1 MKNITL
7 SLATAFLLASL
18 GSSAELA
25 NDLDALAAGQRKGVA
40 ILEGWRMDV
49 FGRDA
54 LDLVEGR
61 LAFAVV
67 RGKLKMAHIDDIGAK
82 DEPVAHIDE
91 PLGAA
96 IVDDDAPLQI
106 SETATAANDE
116 D

>member
-1 MKNITL
+1 
-7 SLATAFLLASL
+7 
-18 GSSAELA
+18 
-25 NDLDALAAGQRKGVA
+25 
-40 ILEGWRMDV
+40 MDV

-67 RGKLKMAHIDDIGAK
+67 KGKLKMAHIDDIGAK

-91 PLGAA
+91 APAAA
-96 IVDDDAPLQI
+96 IEDDDFALVIAEPNV
-106 SETATAANDE
+106 AANDE